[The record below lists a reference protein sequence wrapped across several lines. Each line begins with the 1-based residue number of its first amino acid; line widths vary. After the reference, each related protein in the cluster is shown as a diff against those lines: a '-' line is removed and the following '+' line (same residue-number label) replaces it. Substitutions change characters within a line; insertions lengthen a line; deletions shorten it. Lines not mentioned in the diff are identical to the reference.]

1 MLLRRW
7 LFAQSAAKVGAEDE
21 WNRLSC
27 AAVAAETDAPLRFA
41 LDGETFDVLP
51 TEIPGARA
59 TSGFSPSGDPL
70 SRAWW
75 RLAWDAACAEVRRR
89 GCPPSSC
96 QLRGR
101 LRLVE
106 ARGEGGAVA
115 TPQVSCTARKLYE
128 KIFTIPTDEVL
139 EEANHGTK
147 PSS

>member
-1 MLLRRW
+1 MCCRLRSR
-7 LFAQSAAKVGAEDE
+7 
-21 WNRLSC
+21 
-27 AAVAAETDAPLRFA
+27 A
-41 LDGETFDVLP
+41 LG
-51 TEIPGARA
+51 R
-59 TSGFSPSGDPL
+59 SGTSPSGDPL

-115 TPQVSCTARKLYE
+115 TPRVSCTARELYE
-128 KIFTIPTDEVL
+128 KIFKIPTDEVL
-139 EEANHGTK
+139 EEAPRQGPTIF
-147 PSS
+147 